1 MQSCTGGAAGTMT
14 RIEAARGDLVDEV
27 ASSFVQAHQLPED
40 MQAPLEKAIAMRGV
54 RVQ

>member
-1 MQSCTGGAAGTMT
+1 MQSCTGAAGTMT

-27 ASSFVQAHQLPED
+27 ASSFVQTHQLPED
-40 MQAPLEKAIAMRGV
+40 MQAPLEKAIAMRGL